1 MRDAAR
7 ALLEA
12 LAAGGEPEAVLTARA
27 RRLGCNHGE
36 PHVVVALEA
45 EDDAAAG
52 GDPELALQAFGAEL
66 QSRFP
71 GSVFAARELWASA
84 LVRVRDPGSLAER
97 LRGVLAVAERRGRVR
112 LAGGS
117 SRPCP
122 ALAGYPA
129 AFDEARQALRIGRAL
144 QGPGAVV
151 DVDAL
156 GAQRYLWAL
165 AQEPAPD
172 LDQERLEQLLQHDR
186 DHGTQLFPTV
196 EAYLEHGG
204 NRKEAAARLFVHRN
218 TLRQRVERIRRV
230 AGIDLDDVARHFD
243 LQLAARIVR
252 FRDVRS

>member
-1 MRDAAR
+1 M
-7 ALLEA
+7 
-12 LAAGGEPEAVLTARA
+12 
-27 RRLGCNHGE
+27 
-36 PHVVVALEA
+36 
-45 EDDAAAG
+45 
-52 GDPELALQAFGAEL
+52 
-66 QSRFP
+66 
-71 GSVFAARELWASA
+71 
-84 LVRVRDPGSLAER
+84 
-97 LRGVLAVAERRGRVR
+97 
-112 LAGGS
+112 
-117 SRPCP
+117 
-122 ALAGYPA
+122 
-129 AFDEARQALRIGRAL
+129 
-144 QGPGAVV
+144 
-151 DVDAL
+151 DAL